1 MYGVFILVFPQATHI
16 FDINGC
22 DALLHSVQNHIVRDW
37 KRACDEVCHHH
48 TIQRFFMQT
57 LRQDA
62 EGEIDESLVPWAIR
76 DWYVDSEDEQDT
88 TFECDSDC
96 K

>member
-1 MYGVFILVFPQATHI
+1 MFILVVPQATHI

-22 DALLHSVQNHIVRDW
+22 DALLLSAQNHIVRDW

-48 TIQRFFMQT
+48 TIQRFFMQA

-62 EGEIDESLVPWAIR
+62 EGEIDESLVPREIR
-76 DWYVDSEDEQDT
+76 DCHVDSEDEQDT

-96 K
+96 EW

>member
-1 MYGVFILVFPQATHI
+1 MYGVFVLVVPQATHI

-22 DALLHSVQNHIVRDW
+22 DALLLSVQKKRMRSFPAPLCTDHIVRDW

-48 TIQRFFMQT
+48 TIQRFLMQA

-62 EGEIDESLVPWAIR
+62 EGEINESLVPN
-76 DWYVDSEDEQDT
+76 S
-88 TFECDSDC
+88 
-96 K
+96 